1 MAAEAWPE
9 HACLDLTLLSYEGRR
24 FPRRRE
30 PLLMQKDN
38 SLQRQIFVSLFEMF
52 LAYKGIFKKPE
63 AAFIQKIKAAR
74 MLLFSLSQ
82 CLLQTSSECLERQQ
96 KFDGDSR

>member
-1 MAAEAWPE
+1 
-9 HACLDLTLLSYEGRR
+9 
-24 FPRRRE
+24 
-30 PLLMQKDN
+30 MQKDN

-74 MLLFSLSQ
+74 MFFSLSQ